1 MPLSTGE
8 ALLYT
13 LVMGLVILFCRAFPF
28 LFFRNRAGGE
38 GFSGSFLR
46 MVERVVPPVAMTVL
60 AFNSIGS
67 ALRDSTSPALPV
79 IAASVFTALVHL
91 LKRNALISIIGG
103 TLLFMLLRRG
113 L

>member
-28 LFFRNRAGGE
+28 LFFRNRADGK

-60 AFNSIGS
+60 AFNSISS
-67 ALRDSTSPALPV
+67 ALRDTSPLILPV
-79 IAASVFTALVHL
+79 LAASLFTALVHL

-103 TLLFMLLRRG
+103 TILYMILRRVT
-113 L
+113 